1 MHRLRHRNEVESL
14 VEEWRLLGAGRL
26 IANIW
31 IRSRLR
37 QLIGTEVGGFDE
49 GEVTSQYN
57 GNRAVAGSAIPGP
70 RTAHYLGQQPVV
82 ESQRVSMR

>member
-1 MHRLRHRNEVESL
+1 MHRLRHCNEVESL

-31 IRSRLR
+31 MRGRLR
-37 QLIGTEVGGFDE
+37 QLISTEVGGFDE

-57 GNRAVAGSAIPGP
+57 GNLTVAGNTIPSP
-70 RTAHYLGQQPVV
+70 RTAHYLGQ
-82 ESQRVSMR
+82 